1 VAATAGLT
9 APAGSVTSVVATNTT
24 VNTAAITRR
33 NVDMTTLS
41 VSGRCRDVNDD
52 KNNTSFSVYTIFTVL
67 SDYSREQ
74 ILRNP
79 LAVLLRVY
87 VCFLVH
93 INEG

>member
-1 VAATAGLT
+1 
-9 APAGSVTSVVATNTT
+9 
-24 VNTAAITRR
+24 
-33 NVDMTTLS
+33 MTTLS

-52 KNNTSFSVYTIFTVL
+52 KNNISFLVYKIFLVL

-79 LAVLLRVY
+79 LPVLLRVY
-87 VCFLVH
+87 VCFLAQ